1 MATDIKLDLTTYD
14 TVHSSG
20 DIELVSNGDETIQR
34 NIQHLNTH
42 VSEMWLH
49 RGKGMPYIEPKP
61 GQTSQILGKQVDLDE
76 VASLIQAELETIPE
90 NTSVNKID
98 LSHDSETRATTAEI
112 SVSTIHEDLEFQAVL

>member
-49 RGKGMPYIEPKP
+49 RGKGMPYIQPKLP
-61 GQTSQILGKQVDLDE
+61 LL
-76 VASLIQAELETIPE
+76 
-90 NTSVNKID
+90 
-98 LSHDSETRATTAEI
+98 
-112 SVSTIHEDLEFQAVL
+112 